1 MCILFLK
8 SARCSLKLR
17 TPLLR
22 FCFATVLF
30 IPMNEYI
37 NFRTHLQPMGL
48 RCTIFH
54 GTRMDV
60 DGGGP
65 LSIFD
70 SFEDLFT
77 VWFVKFFNVQ
87 GFSRA
92 GYPYFIF
99 SLPVYTPRFDICIW
113 FGCDF
118 KESPCR
124 KEAIYIYIYIYIYV
138 CVYFIFNR
146 SFSFTKQS
154 LYNKDHCSP

>member
-30 IPMNEYI
+30 HPHEWVHK
-37 NFRTHLQPMGL
+37 FQDPPPTCGPMGL

-77 VWFVKFFNVQ
+77 V
-87 GFSRA
+87 
-92 GYPYFIF
+92 
-99 SLPVYTPRFDICIW
+99 
-113 FGCDF
+113 
-118 KESPCR
+118 
-124 KEAIYIYIYIYIYV
+124 
-138 CVYFIFNR
+138 
-146 SFSFTKQS
+146 
-154 LYNKDHCSP
+154 